1 MFSALQLL
9 QYFFHLVN
17 GIDFTQMEV
26 IRSTFFL
33 MDPIVLWDNLES

>member
-26 IRSTFFL
+26 L